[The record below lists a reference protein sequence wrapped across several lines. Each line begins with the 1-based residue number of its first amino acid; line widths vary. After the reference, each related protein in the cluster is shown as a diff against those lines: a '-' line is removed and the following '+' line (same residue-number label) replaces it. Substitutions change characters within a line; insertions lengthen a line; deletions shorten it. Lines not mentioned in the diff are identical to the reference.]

1 MFLGVGLGS
10 DRPLDCPGTEL
21 PGSWQSLEFIEALKY
36 GTTPE
41 VGGRVVVLGGGNT
54 AIDVARESVR
64 LGAQHVTIA
73 YRRTRDLMPAYGF
86 EVDEASEEGVAFEW
100 LAAPVETL
108 GKRAVESIL
117 SIASASAA
125 GLAWPAFARTD
136 RRALHAARRHRR
148 VRDRTGLAA
157 ELAEWGIDIDDS
169 GKTNLAY
176 VYAGGDVVNGG
187 ASVVQA
193 VAEGRR
199 AARAIEEDLCAT

>member
-1 MFLGVGLGS
+1 M
-10 DRPLDCPGTEL
+10 
-21 PGSWQSLEFIEALKY
+21 
-36 GTTPE
+36 
-41 VGGRVVVLGGGNT
+41 LGGGNT

-100 LAAPVETL
+100 LAAPVEML
-108 GKRAVESIL
+108 GKRAVEGVLFDRLRLGEPDSRGRHSLEPTGERFMLLADTVVSAIGQ
-117 SIASASAA
+117 ASRPSSPD
-125 GLAWPAFARTD
+125 G
-136 RRALHAARRHRR
+136 
-148 VRDRTGLAA
+148 
-157 ELAEWGIDIDDS
+157 LAEWGIDIDDS
-169 GKTNLAY
+169 GRTNLAY